1 MGGAMSADRTV
12 VGRLWLELV
21 VKHYL
26 ACRDADAPRQAKLFD
41 LLDNLTDEFPDDVRA
56 EIDSYLPAAEKMLQR
71 RSFGGHLQPQPSR
84 PRPSTVFPKPAGRVF
99 DPMTLRELRLLQ
111 AAEAVVSSWEVYRD
125 DISDNV
131 LRLRGRHNLRA

>member
-41 LLDNLTDEFPDDVRA
+41 LLDNLTDEFPDAVRA
-56 EIDSYLPAAEKMLQR
+56 EIDTYRPAAERNATAAKASAGTSAPAAPSKAVNGFSQGR
-71 RSFGGHLQPQPSR
+71 R
-84 PRPSTVFPKPAGRVF
+84 K
-99 DPMTLRELRLLQ
+99 
-111 AAEAVVSSWEVYRD
+111 EV
-125 DISDNV
+125 
-131 LRLRGRHNLRA
+131 

>member
-41 LLDNLTDEFPDDVRA
+41 LLDNLTDEFPD
-56 EIDSYLPAAEKMLQR
+56 
-71 RSFGGHLQPQPSR
+71 
-84 PRPSTVFPKPAGRVF
+84 
-99 DPMTLRELRLLQ
+99 
-111 AAEAVVSSWEVYRD
+111 AVTP
-125 DISDNV
+125 
-131 LRLRGRHNLRA
+131 

>member
-41 LLDNLTDEFPDDVRA
+41 LLDNLTDEFPDAVRA
-56 EIDSYLPAAEKMLQR
+56 EIDTYR
-71 RSFGGHLQPQPSR
+71 PSR
-84 PRPSTVFPKPAGRVF
+84 AVEGRQRF
-99 DPMTLRELRLLQ
+99 FSGPQEGGLTP
-111 AAEAVVSSWEVYRD
+111 
-125 DISDNV
+125 
-131 LRLRGRHNLRA
+131 

>member
-41 LLDNLTDEFPDDVRA
+41 LLDNLTDEFPDAVRA
-56 EIDSYLPAAEKMLQR
+56 EINSYLPAAEKNATAAKASAGTSAPAEPSKAVNGFSQGR
-71 RSFGGHLQPQPSR
+71 R
-84 PRPSTVFPKPAGRVF
+84 K
-99 DPMTLRELRLLQ
+99 
-111 AAEAVVSSWEVYRD
+111 EV
-125 DISDNV
+125 
-131 LRLRGRHNLRA
+131 